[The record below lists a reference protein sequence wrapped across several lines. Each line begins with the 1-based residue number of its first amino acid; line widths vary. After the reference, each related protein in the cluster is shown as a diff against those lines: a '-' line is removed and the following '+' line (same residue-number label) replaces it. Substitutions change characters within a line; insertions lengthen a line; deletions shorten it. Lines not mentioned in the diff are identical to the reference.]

1 MLQIELGQEVEA
13 RVLEQAGHLGV
24 SVDVYVKTR
33 LISELPESES
43 PERVELDAETVERRK
58 RAAKELATFA
68 EDRGIHIEIP
78 EGMSLREYIR
88 DACGF

>member
-1 MLQIELGQEVEA
+1 MLQIELGQDIES
-13 RVLEQAGHLGV
+13 RVAEQASHLGV

-33 LISELPESES
+33 LISELPESKL
-43 PERVELDAETVERRK
+43 PERAELDAETVERRK

-68 EDRGIHIEIP
+68 EDHGINIEIP